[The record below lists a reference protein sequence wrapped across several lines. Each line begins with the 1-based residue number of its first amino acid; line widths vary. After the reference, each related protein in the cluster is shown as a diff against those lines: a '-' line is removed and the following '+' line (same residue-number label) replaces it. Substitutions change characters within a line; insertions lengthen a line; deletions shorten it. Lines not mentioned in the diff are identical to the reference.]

1 MMLYRPRLT
10 ASLASLRTVL
20 AVLALGASGA
30 PVAAMEEVTVYGARP
45 ALEARAQEAQFRT
58 EMEAFAKT
66 VELNFKASLAF
77 DLKQSVTPP
86 LRLAG
91 TLVRNRG

>member
-1 MMLYRPRLT
+1 MLYRSRLLYL
-10 ASLASLRTVL
+10 LASLRTLL
-20 AVLALGASGA
+20 AVLGLGFLSA
-30 PVAAMEEVTVYGARP
+30 PVSAMEEVTVYGARP
-45 ALEARAQEAQFRT
+45 ALEARAQEAQLRA

-66 VELNFKASLAF
+66 VELNFKASLAV
-77 DLKQSVTPP
+77 DLKQSVAPT